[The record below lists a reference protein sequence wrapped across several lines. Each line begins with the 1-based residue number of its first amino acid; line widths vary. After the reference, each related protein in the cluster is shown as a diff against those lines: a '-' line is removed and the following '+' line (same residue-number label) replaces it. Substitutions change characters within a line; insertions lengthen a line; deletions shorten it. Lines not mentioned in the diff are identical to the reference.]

1 MKCSFLSRGKTAA
14 AIAIS
19 ASAIALAA
27 SLPATANA
35 AAARPQH
42 DSRPAAAS
50 WNGAVVL
57 VNCQFHG
64 VILPRSFVLACA
76 DGNDFLT
83 HLRWVSWRT
92 VAFGSGVEVAKSCVP
107 NCSASHF
114 RRFPV
119 LITLWRPK
127 RRGHTDQFKFT
138 RLTVIYTH
146 RRPLK
151 FNRHGKK
158 EHPLTFTFHV

>member
-1 MKCSFLSRGKTAA
+1 MKCSFLRRGKTAA

-27 SLPATANA
+27 SLPATATA
-35 AAARPQH
+35 ATVPHHHAR
-42 DSRPAAAS
+42 SS
-50 WNGAVVL
+50 WTGAIVL
-57 VNCQFHG
+57 VNCQRRG
-64 VILPRSFVLACA
+64 LVLPSSFILACA

-83 HLRWVSWRT
+83 GMRWVSWRT
-92 VAFGSGVEVAKSCVP
+92 VAYGSGVEVAKSCVP

-119 LITLWRPK
+119 LITLWRAK
-127 RRGHTDQFKFT
+127 RRGRTDQWKFT
-138 RLTVIYTH
+138 RLTVIYTG

-158 EHPLTFTFHV
+158 EHPLTFTWHV

>member
-1 MKCSFLSRGKTAA
+1 MKCSFLRRGKTAA
-14 AIAIS
+14 AITIG

-27 SLPATANA
+27 SLPATAA
-35 AAARPQH
+35 TRH

-50 WNGAVVL
+50 WSGAVVL
-57 VNCQFHG
+57 VGCQDKGLVLPSKF
-64 VILPRSFVLACA
+64 ILSCA

-83 HLRWVSWRT
+83 GMHWVSWRA

-119 LITLWRPK
+119 LITLWRAKP
-127 RRGHTDQFKFT
+127 RGHRGQFKFT
-138 RLTVIYTH
+138 RLTVIYTRH
-146 RRPLK
+146 RPLK

-158 EHPLTFTFHV
+158 EHPLTFTWHV